1 MRLGHPSPAST
12 TGGEVRSATIS
23 CVWIFAVW
31 MSVTSFGRL
40 TAQGLTVREIPEV
53 IVSSPPGW
61 TERLEWSDS
70 NFPAPYWRVPQDPPD
85 LITHPSRW
93 LDRSRQRSIGFYRT
107 VVTAWDPVALIRSIP
122 TNEPAGSRRP
132 AGFVWIPPGIFTLG
146 SPEGEPGRFTNEVRR
161 SVVLTRG
168 YWMSDHEVTQSEYQG
183 LMGRNP
189 SGFPG
194 ANRPVEN
201 VSWHDATNY
210 CHRLNQQAY
219 ERGELPAGY
228 AYRLPTEAE
237 WECAARAGSET
248 AFPWGDSTSEAARHA
263 WNEATAAFTTHEV
276 RSLSPNRWGL
286 HDLLGNVWEWCLDW
300 GAVPASATA
309 LEPSGPKDGSLRVI
323 RGGSY
328 LDGPALLRPASRLAF
343 RPNWSGDC
351 VGFRPVLAAKAP
363 AGSSELRLRLV
374 PELTLRGT
382 PGATYRI
389 EKTLT
394 PQVPGSWQT
403 LTRIDLGTNAQTV
416 WTDLSERPTGYS
428 YRALQ
433 MVGDGGSAGPLRPGE
448 PQTGRP
454 PGFVWIAPGTF
465 RMGSP
470 DTETSRR
477 SNEAAHTVTLTRGY
491 WMSDHEVTES
501 ELDEVLGRN
510 ETTRLGLYHPVQ
522 ATWNDATRYCETLT
536 IRTRADGSLP
546 DGFIYRL
553 PTEAEWEHA
562 CRAGTTTRYSWGDD
576 PDGLE
581 VRKHAWSWTSQ
592 YREVRQ
598 LQPNAWGL
606 YDLSGNL
613 WEWCVD
619 GYETAFPAATT
630 DPVRTNSTT
639 VRVIRGGGY
648 LEDFAR
654 ARSAARNGARPA
666 EWRDLGFRPVLA
678 RPL

>member
-1 MRLGHPSPAST
+1 
-12 TGGEVRSATIS
+12 
-23 CVWIFAVW
+23 
-31 MSVTSFGRL
+31 
-40 TAQGLTVREIPEV
+40 
-53 IVSSPPGW
+53 
-61 TERLEWSDS
+61 
-70 NFPAPYWRVPQDPPD
+70 
-85 LITHPSRW
+85 
-93 LDRSRQRSIGFYRT
+93 
-107 VVTAWDPVALIRSIP
+107 
-122 TNEPAGSRRP
+122 
-132 AGFVWIPPGIFTLG
+132 
-146 SPEGEPGRFTNEVRR
+146 
-161 SVVLTRG
+161 
-168 YWMSDHEVTQSEYQG
+168 
-183 LMGRNP
+183 
-189 SGFPG
+189 
-194 ANRPVEN
+194 
-201 VSWHDATNY
+201 
-210 CHRLNQQAY
+210 
-219 ERGELPAGY
+219 
-228 AYRLPTEAE
+228 
-237 WECAARAGSET
+237 
-248 AFPWGDSTSEAARHA
+248 
-263 WNEATAAFTTHEV
+263 
-276 RSLSPNRWGL
+276 
-286 HDLLGNVWEWCLDW
+286 
-300 GAVPASATA
+300 
-309 LEPSGPKDGSLRVI
+309 
-323 RGGSY
+323 
-328 LDGPALLRPASRLAF
+328 
-343 RPNWSGDC
+343 
-351 VGFRPVLAAKAP
+351 
-363 AGSSELRLRLV
+363 
-374 PELTLRGT
+374 
-382 PGATYRI
+382 
-389 EKTLT
+389 
-394 PQVPGSWQT
+394 
-403 LTRIDLGTNAQTV
+403 
-416 WTDLSERPTGYS
+416 
-428 YRALQ
+428 
-433 MVGDGGSAGPLRPGE
+433 
-448 PQTGRP
+448 
-454 PGFVWIAPGTF
+454 
-465 RMGSP
+465 MGSP

-477 SNEAAHTVTLTRGY
+477 SNEAAHPVTLTRGY

-536 IRTRADGSLP
+536 IRTRTDGSLP